1 MPLLKIED
9 TILLLD
15 TSRSM
20 LRKDFKPNRLA
31 VELQTAKNFIETKLS
46 IDMKDRISIITIG
59 ETPKKLIDFAFEEE
73 KLKNSLKNVRISG
86 KGILHE
92 GIAFALQV
100 LVKEMRRIGGKTQ
113 RIFII
118 SDNKLFIE
126 QSRLKKMV
134 NIAKGLGV
142 FIDACQLGG
151 TQDFEDNILKRIT
164 QITRGE
170 YGYFNNSKAMI
181 NAGKAF
187 ASKKDVKETTDPF
200 SPERKGKVAPL
211 VSEIALP
218 LRRPTVLEIR
228 LIMSGKE
235 RAQEKCQICHSIK
248 APVTGADFYSEG
260 RYCPSCER
268 AMHLSCA
275 AMWAKKTEYKENVF
289 RCPFCFF
296 LLELPPA
303 ALKFVK
309 DKEDLTQEIKI
320 IEEDKGLETKMV
332 LISKQKINQINASCS
347 YCHSIFLGDFN
358 VYQCE
363 NCNAYYHEPCL
374 EKMNKEIHACR
385 YCGAKIFLD

>member
-1 MPLLKIED
+1 MPKLKIED

-31 VELQTAKNFIETKLS
+31 IELQAAKSFIQTKLS

-73 KLKNSLKNVRISG
+73 KLKNSLKYLRISG
-86 KGILHE
+86 RGVLHE
-92 GIAFALQV
+92 AIAFALQI
-100 LVKEMRRIGGKTQ
+100 LVAEMRKIGGKVY
-113 RIFII
+113 RMFII
-118 SDNKLFIE
+118 SDNKLTFE
-126 QSRLKKMV
+126 PKKLEKII

-142 FIDACQLGG
+142 IIDACQLGG
-151 TQDFEDNILKRIT
+151 SQDFEDNMLKRIT
-164 QITRGE
+164 QLTKGE
-170 YGYFNNSKAMI
+170 YGYFNNSKTLI
-181 NAGKAF
+181 NASKAF
-187 ASKKDVKETTDPF
+187 ASKKDVKDTIDPF
-200 SPERKGKVAPL
+200 SPEGTEKIAPL
-211 VSEIALP
+211 ISEIALP

-235 RAQEKCQICHSIK
+235 NVREKCQICHSIK

-275 AMWAKKTEYKENVF
+275 AMWAKKTEYEEHVF

-309 DKEDLTQEIKI
+309 DKEEIMQEIKI
-320 IEEDKGLETKMV
+320 IEEDEPLETKMI
-332 LISKQKINQINASCS
+332 LIPKQIIGQIDASCS

-363 NCNAYYHEPCL
+363 ECNAYYHEPCL
-374 EKMNKEIHACR
+374 EKMNKELRACR
-385 YCGAKIFLD
+385 FCGAKIIYE